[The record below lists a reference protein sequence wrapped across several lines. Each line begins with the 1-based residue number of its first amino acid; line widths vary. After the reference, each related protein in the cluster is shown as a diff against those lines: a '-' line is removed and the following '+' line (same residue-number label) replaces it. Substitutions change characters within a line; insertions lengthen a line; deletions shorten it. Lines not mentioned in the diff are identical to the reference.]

1 MDIMAKGNMLV
12 VLNENMD
19 RLEYFEINPFNP

>member
-12 VLNENMD
+12 VLSKNMD
-19 RLEYFEINPFNP
+19 RLEYFEINPINP